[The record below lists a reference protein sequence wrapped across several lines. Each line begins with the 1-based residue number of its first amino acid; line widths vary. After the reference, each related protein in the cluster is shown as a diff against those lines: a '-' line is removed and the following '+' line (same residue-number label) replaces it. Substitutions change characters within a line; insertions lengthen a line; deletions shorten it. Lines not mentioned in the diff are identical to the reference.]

1 MEKLVL
7 ICLVFY
13 VNIIYPQIDK
23 KSIEDIAND
32 FISTLSPD
40 LRKKTLFDLNSPE
53 RTKFYFVPIDRKGV
67 SLNSLNNN
75 QKKSALKL
83 LRASLSKDGF

>member
-23 KSIEDIAND
+23 SIEDIAND

-40 LRKKTLFDLNSPE
+40 LRKKLFL
-53 RTKFYFVPIDRKGV
+53 I
-67 SLNSLNNN
+67 
-75 QKKSALKL
+75 
-83 LRASLSKDGF
+83 